1 MSLKALIATRLDN
14 LFKNT
19 KIELSTQD
27 PMDTHLMEYAI
38 AAQTESYAKKK
49 KEQVKKEITDNMSSR
64 NVARIDELLKKTVDE
79 DKGSSID
86 LIETA
91 NFALTLGTRKP
102 STRLDETKLR
112 VALLKIMTADK
123 VDKLIADAYDTNAP
137 AQIWKVE
144 KV

>member
-38 AAQTESYAKKK
+38 AAQAESYAKKK
-49 KEQVKKEITDNMSSR
+49 KEQVKKDITDNMSGR
-64 NVARIDELLKKTVDE
+64 NLQRVADLLTKTMEE

-86 LIETA
+86 LLETA
-91 NFALTLGTRKP
+91 NFALTLSTRKP

-123 VDKLIADAYDTNAP
+123 VDKLIADAYDTNSP